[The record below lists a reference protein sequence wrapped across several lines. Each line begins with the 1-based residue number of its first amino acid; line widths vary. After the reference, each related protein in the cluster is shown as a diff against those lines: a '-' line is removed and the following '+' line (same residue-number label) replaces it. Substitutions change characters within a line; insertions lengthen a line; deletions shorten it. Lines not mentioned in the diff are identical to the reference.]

1 MKPAEYLSLKE
12 KDTID
17 FGWKIA
23 KHLKP
28 GDIICLFGE
37 LGSGKTTLV
46 KGIAKGLNID
56 SVKVSSP
63 TFVLL
68 NIYEGRLP
76 LYHFDLYR
84 MDNLAEISTIGYEEF
99 LYGNGVSLIEWPDR
113 LGELLPKE
121 YLALRLFHQGET
133 GRLIQ
138 WEAAVGQRYRDLTQ
152 LLSSDIKRNKK

>member
-1 MKPAEYLSLKE
+1 MKFTEYISLKE
-12 KDTID
+12 KDTVD
-17 FGWKIA
+17 LGRTMA

-28 GDIICLFGE
+28 GDIVCLFGE

-46 KGIAKGLNID
+46 KGIAKGLNIN

-84 MDNLAEISTIGYEEF
+84 MDNRAEISTIGYEEF
-99 LYGNGVSLIEWPDR
+99 FYGKGISFIEWPER

-121 YLALRLFHQGET
+121 YLAIRLSHRGET
-133 GRLIQ
+133 ERAIE
-138 WEAAVGQRYRDLTQ
+138 WEAVAGRRYTDLAQQ
-152 LLSSDIKRNKK
+152 LNSDLKKRK